1 MKSYEI
7 ITQPMFS
14 DGSRPIFRDLRTET
28 QNQNANQMTPVIT
41 ATVCAT
47 MQTRLNFGVLKS
59 RQM

>member
-28 QNQNANQMTPVIT
+28 QNQNANQMTPVNT

-47 MQTRLNFGVLKS
+47 MQTRLNLGS
-59 RQM
+59 